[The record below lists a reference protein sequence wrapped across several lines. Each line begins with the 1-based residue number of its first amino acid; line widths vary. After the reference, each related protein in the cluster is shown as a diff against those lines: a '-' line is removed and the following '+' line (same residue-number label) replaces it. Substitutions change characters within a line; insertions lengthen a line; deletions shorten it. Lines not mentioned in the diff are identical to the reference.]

1 MHIFCIIINGKNIC
15 PANIFVE
22 TMILFSTIFFNENKS
37 SKEQHLFEMEI
48 FCNIINVFTATF
60 DQINAPLIK

>member
-1 MHIFCIIINGKNIC
+1 MLFLCIIINGKNSC

-22 TMILFSTIFFNENKS
+22 TMILFYKIFFNENKS

-48 FCNIINVFTATF
+48 FCNINVFTATF

>member
-1 MHIFCIIINGKNIC
+1 MLFLCIIINGKNSC

-22 TMILFSTIFFNENKS
+22 TMILFYKIFFNENKS

-48 FCNIINVFTATF
+48 FCNIINVFTDTS